1 MEMMGAKS
9 DDLSKRKMINHS
21 MIFGDRNIDLQ
32 SNQSE
37 SFNLLIQYLRGLGF
51 DLEVTD
57 RDDKKVDLYKFFE
70 KS

>member
-1 MEMMGAKS
+1 MGAKS
-9 DDLSKRKMINHS
+9 DDLSKRKAINHS

-57 RDDKKVDLYKFFE
+57 RDNKKIDLYKFFE